1 MFPSTSKIIWR
12 KTVNVNFD
20 ILSKKDAYL
29 ERIDHSKNVKFVYK
43 GLVNAIISLPTEL
56 FLNLNINLCGTV
68 DLNNIYQRKTIPF

>member
-1 MFPSTSKIIWR
+1 MTVLMIFITFIKCLYFIHCFPVSVNMQDSK
-12 KTVNVNFD
+12 NN
-20 ILSKKDAYL
+20 
-29 ERIDHSKNVKFVYK
+29 SKNVRFVYK